1 MNGPQ
6 VPARTPQNAR
16 SGSEPLNRKQQV
28 NEQMQQTRREFLALF
43 SRTAGCFVA
52 TASVNALVGCSIP
65 RPGTSAYGFPQ
76 GVASADPQPDAV
88 VLWTRVVP
96 EAPDAEESVALRLQL
111 ARDEEFSEVVLE
123 DTFTAERE
131 LDYTVRCFVDGLEPA
146 RTWYYRFIDP
156 DDGTSRTGRTRTA
169 PAPDADATL
178 TAGLCSCQHYEEGLF
193 SAYRRLV
200 LDDAE
205 APADRKI
212 DVVIHTGDY
221 IYEGNERRQTDADG
235 QPIEIVNRDG
245 SPRRVPDVPEA
256 VTLDDYRELYR
267 TYLSDPDLQEARAMF
282 PFVHTWDDHEL
293 FNDYWQ
299 SFHPSGPMQRRKV
312 DANQAWFEYI
322 PAALSFAQAGPT
334 GTNPARDF
342 IPGEVEDMEP
352 ADFDDDYLSHEP
364 NNLAAIGTLAIH
376 RTLRWGRMVEL
387 IVVDGRSYRGPRG
400 LDDAILGS
408 ATVAYTNVPL
418 PAQLIEIQN
427 AGRTANGGNP
437 PETVEFNGEN
447 LPNTRRESPRSS
459 LLGAAQKAWLKESL
473 TASDARWKAICND
486 VPLLRFG
493 FDMSFRE
500 HGNLNDLWWTDSWD
514 GYPVERR
521 ELMSFVRDNSLTNVV
536 SLTGDRHA
544 HFAGLVYDDFD
555 GDAPTPAVPEFAGGS
570 ISAGPRLKNQV
581 TFSGGDP
588 EVRRLMVFDGRDVG
602 LEGAMLPALNAW
614 LLFGHEAAATLSATG
629 DPDAARAAANPAVN
643 PHLSYADTDA
653 LGYTVVR
660 FTTERAEAEFV
671 TIEQPDRDYGEAGPP
686 VRRRVRFSV
695 PAWQPGDAPTLVA
708 GGSEGEP
715 PLMGFKV

>member
-1 MNGPQ
+1 
-6 VPARTPQNAR
+6 
-16 SGSEPLNRKQQV
+16 
-28 NEQMQQTRREFLALF
+28 MQQTRREFLALF

-65 RPGTSAYGFPQ
+65 RSGASAYGFPQ

-212 DVVIHTGDY
+212 DLVIHTGDY

-400 LDDAILGS
+400 LDNAILGS
-408 ATVAYTNVPL
+408 ATVAYTNAPL
-418 PAQLIEIQN
+418 PAQLIEVQN

-437 PETVEFNGEN
+437 PETVELNGEE
-447 LPNTRRESPRSS
+447 LTNTRRDAPRSS

-500 HGNLNDLWWTDSWD
+500 HGNLDDLWWTDSWD

-521 ELMSFVRDNSLTNVV
+521 ELMSFVRDNSLSNVV

-555 GDAPTPAVPEFAGGS
+555 GDAPTPAVPEFAGTA

-581 TFSGGDP
+581 AFSGGDP
-588 EVRRLMVFDGRDVG
+588 EVDRLIVFDGRDVG
-602 LEGAMLPALNAW
+602 IEGAVLPALNAW

-629 DPDAARAAANPAVN
+629 DTDAARGAANPAVN

-671 TIEQPDRDYGEAGPP
+671 TIEQPDRDYGDAGPP

-695 PAWQPGDAPTLVA
+695 PVWEPGDAPTLVA

>member
-1 MNGPQ
+1 
-6 VPARTPQNAR
+6 
-16 SGSEPLNRKQQV
+16 
-28 NEQMQQTRREFLALF
+28 MQQTRREFLELF

-52 TASVNALVGCSIP
+52 TASVNALVGCSVP
-65 RPGTSAYGFPQ
+65 RPGVSAYGFPQ
-76 GVASADPQPDAV
+76 GVASADPQPDAIT
-88 VLWTRVVP
+88 LWTRAVP

-111 ARDEEFSEVVLE
+111 ARDPDFAEVVLE

-212 DVVIHTGDY
+212 DLVIHTGDY

-235 QPIEIVNRDG
+235 QPVEIVNRDG
-245 SPRRVPDVPEA
+245 SPRRVPEVPEA

-267 TYLSDPDLQEARAMF
+267 TYLSDPDLQEARASF

-352 ADFDDDYLSHEP
+352 ADFDEDYLSHEP

-400 LDDAILGS
+400 LDNAILGS

-437 PETVEFNGEN
+437 PQTVELNGET
-447 LPNTRRESPRSS
+447 LPNTRRESPRGS

-500 HGNLNDLWWTDSWD
+500 HGNLDDLWWTDSWD

-521 ELMSFVRDNSLTNVV
+521 ELMSFVRDNSLSNVV

-555 GDAPTPAVPEFAGGS
+555 GDAPTPAVPEFAGTA

-581 TFSGGDP
+581 AFSGGDP
-588 EVRRLMVFDGRDVG
+588 EVRRLIVFDGRDVG

-614 LLFGHEAAATLSATG
+614 LLFGHEAAATFSASG
-629 DPDAARAAANPAVN
+629 DPDAARAAADPAVN

-660 FTTERAEAEFV
+660 FTAEQAEAEFV

-695 PAWQPGDAPTLVA
+695 PAWQPGEAPTLVA

>member
-1 MNGPQ
+1 
-6 VPARTPQNAR
+6 
-16 SGSEPLNRKQQV
+16 
-28 NEQMQQTRREFLALF
+28 MQQTRREFLELF

-52 TASVNALVGCSIP
+52 TASVNALVGCSVP
-65 RPGTSAYGFPQ
+65 RPGVSAYGFPQ
-76 GVASADPQPDAV
+76 GVASADPQPDAIT
-88 VLWTRVVP
+88 LWTRAVP
-96 EAPDAEESVALRLQL
+96 EDPDAEESVALRLQL
-111 ARDEEFSEVVLE
+111 ARDPDFAEVVFE

-131 LDYTVRCFVDGLEPA
+131 LDFTVRCFVDGLEPA

-212 DVVIHTGDY
+212 DLVIHTGDY

-235 QPIEIVNRDG
+235 QPVEIVNRDG
-245 SPRRVPDVPEA
+245 SPRRVPEVPEA

-267 TYLSDPDLQEARAMF
+267 TYLSDPDLQEARASF

-352 ADFDDDYLSHEP
+352 ADFDADYLSHEP

-400 LDDAILGS
+400 LDNAILGS

-437 PETVEFNGEN
+437 PQTVELNGET
-447 LPNTRRESPRSS
+447 LPNTRRESPRGS

-500 HGNLNDLWWTDSWD
+500 HGNLDDLWWTDSWD

-521 ELMSFVRDNSLTNVV
+521 ELMSFVRDNSLSNVV

-555 GDAPTPAVPEFAGGS
+555 GDAPTPAVPEFAGTA

-581 TFSGGDP
+581 AFSGGDP
-588 EVRRLMVFDGRDVG
+588 EVDRLIVFDGRDIG

-614 LLFGHEAAATLSATG
+614 LLFGHEAAATFSATG

-660 FTTERAEAEFV
+660 FTAEQAEAEFV

-695 PAWQPGDAPTLVA
+695 PAWQPGEAPTLVA

>member
-1 MNGPQ
+1 
-6 VPARTPQNAR
+6 
-16 SGSEPLNRKQQV
+16 
-28 NEQMQQTRREFLALF
+28 MQQTRREFLALF

-65 RPGTSAYGFPQ
+65 RSGASAYGFPQ

-212 DVVIHTGDY
+212 DLVIHTGDY

-245 SPRRVPDVPEA
+245 SPRRVADVPEA
-256 VTLDDYRELYR
+256 VSLDDYRELYR
-267 TYLSDPDLQEARAMF
+267 TYLSDPDLQEARANF

-400 LDDAILGS
+400 LDNAILGS
-408 ATVAYTNVPL
+408 ATVAYTNAPL
-418 PAQLIEIQN
+418 PAQLIEVQN

-437 PETVEFNGEN
+437 PETVELNGEE
-447 LPNTRRESPRSS
+447 LTNTRRDAPRSS

-500 HGNLNDLWWTDSWD
+500 HGNLDDLWWTDSWD

-521 ELMSFVRDNSLTNVV
+521 ELMSFVRDNSLANVV

-555 GDAPTPAVPEFAGGS
+555 GDAPTPAVPEFAGAA

-581 TFSGGDP
+581 AFSGGDP
-588 EVRRLMVFDGRDVG
+588 EVDRLIVFDGRDVG
-602 LEGAMLPALNAW
+602 IEGAVLPALNAW

-629 DPDAARAAANPAVN
+629 DTDAARGAADPAVN

-660 FTTERAEAEFV
+660 FTTEQAEAEFV

-695 PAWQPGDAPTLVA
+695 PAWQPGEAPTLVA

>member
-1 MNGPQ
+1 
-6 VPARTPQNAR
+6 
-16 SGSEPLNRKQQV
+16 
-28 NEQMQQTRREFLALF
+28 MQQTRREFLQLF

-52 TASVNALVGCSIP
+52 TASVNALVGCSAP
-65 RPGTSAYGFPQ
+65 RPGASTYGFPQ
-76 GVASADPQPDAV
+76 GVASADPQPDAIM
-88 VLWTRVVP
+88 LWTRVVP
-96 EAPDAEESVALRLQL
+96 EDPDAEESVALRLQL
-111 ARDEEFSEVVLE
+111 ARDEDFSEIVLE

-146 RTWYYRFIDP
+146 QTWYYRFMDP

-205 APADRKI
+205 AAADRKI
-212 DVVIHTGDY
+212 DLVIHTGDY
-221 IYEGNERRQTDADG
+221 IYEGNNRNQTDADG
-235 QPIEIVNRDG
+235 QPIEIINRDG
-245 SPRRVPDVPEA
+245 SPRRVADVPEA
-256 VTLDDYRELYR
+256 VSLDDYRALYR
-267 TYLSDPDLQEARAMF
+267 AYLTDPDLQEARASF

-322 PAALSFAQAGPT
+322 PAALSFAQPGPT

-352 ADFDDDYLSHEP
+352 ANFDEDYLSHEP

-408 ATVAYTNVPL
+408 ATVAYTNAPL
-418 PAQLIEIQN
+418 PARLIEVQN
-427 AGRTANGGNP
+427 AGRTANGGYP
-437 PETVEFNGEN
+437 PETVELNGET

-500 HGNLNDLWWTDSWD
+500 YGNLNDLWWTDSWD

-521 ELMSFVRDNSLTNVV
+521 ELMSFVRENSLTNVV

-555 GDAPTPAVPEFAGGS
+555 GDAPTPAVPEFAGTA
-570 ISAGPRLKNQV
+570 ITAGPRLKNQV
-581 TFSGGDP
+581 AFSGGDP
-588 EVRRLMVFDGRDVG
+588 EVDRLIVFDGRDVG
-602 LEGAMLPALNAW
+602 REGAMLPSLNAW

-629 DPDAARAAANPAVN
+629 DPDAARGAANPAVN

-660 FTTERAEAEFV
+660 FTAERAEAEFV

-695 PAWQPGDAPTLVA
+695 PAWEPGDAPTLVA

>member
-1 MNGPQ
+1 
-6 VPARTPQNAR
+6 
-16 SGSEPLNRKQQV
+16 
-28 NEQMQQTRREFLALF
+28 MQQTRREFLELF

-52 TASVNALVGCSIP
+52 TASVNALVGCSVP
-65 RPGTSAYGFPQ
+65 RPGASAYGFPQ
-76 GVASADPQPDAV
+76 GVASADPQPDAIT
-88 VLWTRVVP
+88 LWTRAVP
-96 EAPDAEESVALRLQL
+96 EDPDAEESVALRLQL
-111 ARDEEFSEVVLE
+111 ARDPDFAEVVLE

-212 DVVIHTGDY
+212 DLVIHTGDY

-235 QPIEIVNRDG
+235 QPVEIVNRDG

-267 TYLSDPDLQEARAMF
+267 TYLSDPDLQEARASF

-352 ADFDDDYLSHEP
+352 ADFDEDYLSHEP

-400 LDDAILGS
+400 LDNAILGS

-418 PAQLIEIQN
+418 PARLIEIQN

-437 PETVEFNGEN
+437 PQTVEFYGET
-447 LPNTRRESPRSS
+447 LPNTRRESPRGS

-500 HGNLNDLWWTDSWD
+500 HGNLDDLWWTDSWD

-521 ELMSFVRDNSLTNVV
+521 ELMSFVRDNSLSNVV

-629 DPDAARAAANPAVN
+629 DTDAARAAADPAVN

-660 FTTERAEAEFV
+660 FTTEQAEAEFV